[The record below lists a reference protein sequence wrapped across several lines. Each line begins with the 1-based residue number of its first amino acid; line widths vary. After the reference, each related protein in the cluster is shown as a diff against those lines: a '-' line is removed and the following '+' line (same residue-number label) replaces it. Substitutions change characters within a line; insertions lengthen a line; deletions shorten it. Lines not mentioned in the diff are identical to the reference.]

1 MLYIFAYFDSFWVFK
16 SNGVHPKYCLI
27 NILCLVGIMR
37 REGGEKVGNLENK
50 EVTVE
55 AVIEFDIQP
64 FYKLMRI
71 QYIQMLLR
79 KAVMEYIHSNEDTS
93 SKYYFVPNTALL

>member
-1 MLYIFAYFDSFWVFK
+1 M
-16 SNGVHPKYCLI
+16 
-27 NILCLVGIMR
+27 
-37 REGGEKVGNLENK
+37 ENK

-79 KAVMEYIHSNEDTS
+79 KAVMEYIHSKEDTS
-93 SKYYFVPNTALL
+93 SKYYLFLILLGFVQYCML